1 MVSFGAYHA
10 APRRGMEWKKLDSGR
25 METYGV
31 PPEFVISSE
40 TLSDAKDKIKMRSF
54 PDMDIARV
62 GSFLRYSAQNVSSFG
77 ESRDAREFMNFE
89 TNFSFNERE

>member
-10 APRRGMEWKKLDSGR
+10 APRRGLEWKKLDSGR

-40 TLSDAKDKIKMRSF
+40 TLSIAKDKMRSF
-54 PDMDIARV
+54 PDIARV

-89 TNFSFNERE
+89 TNFAFNERE